1 MSDTNLNSE
10 AVEPTHTSSKD
21 LGNEAFAHDDYE
33 TAIKHW
39 KDALRSVE
47 YCLKKGLFDDCK
59 DKQAEIDAMN
69 LNILSNICM
78 GYLKLR
84 QWSPCIE
91 FGNRALAVDKY
102 NLKVLYRIAEAQFG
116 ACDYQNCEETV
127 FRFELA
133 GGAESLVKNFRLK
146 LRKGTR
152 DYKTRS
158 KLVSRAMLAS
168 EPDPFW
174 RKVWNA
180 VVYVLRCRCARR

>member
-84 QWSPCIE
+84 
-91 FGNRALAVDKY
+91 V
-102 NLKVLYRIAEAQFG
+102 
-116 ACDYQNCEETV
+116 
-127 FRFELA
+127 
-133 GGAESLVKNFRLK
+133 
-146 LRKGTR
+146 
-152 DYKTRS
+152 RS
-158 KLVSRAMLAS
+158 HLIFYILHLLSVGVWTFDSSNGVHAS
-168 EPDPFW
+168 SSEIG
-174 RKVWNA
+174 
-180 VVYVLRCRCARR
+180 L